1 MTIDRDRNIERL
13 KRESFDVLILGGGIN
28 GAGIARDLALRAS
41 NGHLPLRIAL
51 IEKNHFSSG
60 TSGKNS
66 QLIHGG
72 LRYLKNFEVGLVRE
86 SLRERATLL
95 RIAPHL
101 VKPQP
106 FLIHAYGKWSRWY
119 FGAGLSLYDLLAG
132 KRNIARHRAL
142 TRGDVE
148 TLEPMLAREDLHGG
162 LLFYDCQVN
171 SARLVLENIF
181 DAARL
186 GAVVANYVEAASIG
200 PRQVE
205 AVDHLSGETFAIR
218 ARQIVDATGA
228 WSSGA
233 PLRLVRGS
241 HIIIPRVNNGDEAI
255 AYFEESGRVVFL
267 IPWGSE
273 RQLTLVGTTDVDHGD
288 SPDRVQIA
296 PDELDYLTGSVRR
309 LFPQGSIAKPISTY
323 SSLRPLLRDDA
334 ASPTKTSREHRIRQ
348 SPDGIIHISGGKYT
362 TYRSMSEEAADA
374 ICGDVAPSLAGNC
387 STADTPLVERSGA
400 DPVAFAVTHEMAQ
413 HLSDV
418 LYVSTYWGYERAWT
432 REDLQAIAR
441 RMGDL
446 LNWTEERIQ
455 QEIIDN
461 CHQTP

>member
-1 MTIDRDRNIERL
+1 MTISRGHNIERL

-28 GAGIARDLALRAS
+28 GAGIARDLALRAFD
-41 NGHLPLRIAL
+41 NHVPLRIAL

-72 LRYLKNFEVGLVRE
+72 LRYLKNLEFGLVRE

-95 RIAPHL
+95 KIAPHL

-106 FLIHAYGKWSRWY
+106 FLIPAYGRWSRWY

-132 KRNIARHRAL
+132 KRNIARHRVL

-148 TLEPMLAREDLHGG
+148 TLEPMLARDRLHGG

-186 GAVVANYVEAASIG
+186 GAVVANYVEAAGIG
-200 PRQVE
+200 AKQVK
-205 AVDHLSGETFAIR
+205 AVDHLSGETFEIR
-218 ARQIVDATGA
+218 AREIVDATGA
-228 WSSGA
+228 WSSGT

-241 HIIIPRVNNGDEAI
+241 HIVIPRVNHGDEAI
-255 AYFEESGRVVFL
+255 AYFDDSGRVVFL
-267 IPWGSE
+267 IPWGVE
-273 RQLTLVGTTDVDHGD
+273 RQLTLVGTTDVDHAGG
-288 SPDRVQIA
+288 PDRVHISR
-296 PDELDYLTGSVRR
+296 DEIDYLTGTVRR
-309 LFPQGSIAKPISTY
+309 LFPQASMEEPISTF
-323 SSLRPLLRDDA
+323 SSLRPLLKDNK

-348 SPDGIIHISGGKYT
+348 SPDGVIHISGGKYT
-362 TYRSMSEEAADA
+362 TYRSMSEEAVDA
-374 ICGDVAPSLAGNC
+374 ICRDIAPSLAGKC
-387 STADTPLVERSGA
+387 STAETPLVERSGA
-400 DPVAFAVTHEMAQ
+400 DPVTFAVTHEMAQ
-413 HLSDV
+413 HLPDV
-418 LYVSTYWGYERAWT
+418 LQVSTYWGYERVWT
-432 REDLQAIAR
+432 RDGLQAIAL
-441 RMGDL
+441 RMGNL

-455 QEIIDN
+455 QEIMN
-461 CHQTP
+461 ACHQTL

>member
-1 MTIDRDRNIERL
+1 L

-41 NGHLPLRIAL
+41 DNNVPLRIAL

-72 LRYLKNFEVGLVRE
+72 LRYLKNLEFGLVRE
-86 SLRERATLL
+86 SLHERATLL
-95 RIAPHL
+95 KIAPHL

-106 FLIHAYGKWSRWY
+106 FLIPAYGKWSRWY
-119 FGAGLSLYDLLAG
+119 YGAGLTLYDVLAG
-132 KRNIARHRAL
+132 KRNIARHRVL
-142 TRGDVE
+142 TRTDVE
-148 TLEPMLAREDLHGG
+148 ALEPMLARDGLHGG

-186 GAVVANYVEAASIG
+186 GAVAANYVGAASIG
-200 PRQVE
+200 ARQAE
-205 AVDHLSGETFAIR
+205 AVDHLSGEKFAIR
-218 ARQIVDATGA
+218 VRQIVDATGA

-241 HIIIPRVNNGDEAI
+241 HIVIPRIGNGDEAI
-255 AYFEESGRVVFL
+255 AYFEDSGRVVFL
-267 IPWGSE
+267 IPWGSD
-273 RQLTLVGTTDVDHGD
+273 RQLTLVGTTDVDHAGG
-288 SPDRVQIA
+288 PDRVHIS
-296 PDELDYLTGSVRR
+296 PDEIDYLTSTVRR
-309 LFPQGSIAKPISTY
+309 LFPQASIPEPISTY
-323 SSLRPLLRDDA
+323 SSLRPLIRDDE
-334 ASPTKTSREHRIRQ
+334 ASPSKTSREHRIWQ
-348 SPDGIIHISGGKYT
+348 SPDGVIHISGGKYT

-374 ICGDVAPSLAGNC
+374 ICRDVAPSLAGTC
-387 STADTPLVERSGA
+387 STATTPLIERAGT

-418 LYVSTYWGYERAWT
+418 LYVSTYWGYERVWT
-432 REDLQAIAR
+432 RDELQNIAR
-441 RMGDL
+441 RMGIL
-446 LNWTEERIQ
+446 LNWTKERME

-461 CHQTP
+461 CH